1 MDRDAVRA
9 FMERFMEMATGAA
22 VLGVVGVADRTGL
35 FACLAGKGALTVA
48 EIAAASGLRERYL
61 REALSSLAAA
71 GIVRY
76 DAARETFELPEE
88 HAVCLADESS
98 PYFLG
103 GWTQMVRGILGA
115 VPGVAQA
122 MREGGGVPYAA
133 FGPEMVDGIH
143 RSNSPGMR
151 VLLTRRWLPALP
163 EVVKRLQSGVRVADV
178 GCGAGTSTLTMA
190 RAYPNSD
197 FTGYDIDATSLERA
211 RAAAAREALPNVRF
225 EGTAAEAIPT
235 EPGFDFVT
243 SFDAIHDMAQPRA
256 ALARIRAALRPGG
269 TYLMVEP
276 AAGES
281 LADNL
286 HPGGALLY
294 AMSTLHCM
302 TVSLAHG
309 GEGLGAA
316 WGPKQAEA
324 LCREAGF
331 SGFRRLDVDNPFNA
345 FYEVRA

>member
-1 MDRDAVRA
+1 VDRDAVRA
-9 FMERFMEMATGAA
+9 FMERFMQMATGAA
-22 VLGVVGVADRTGL
+22 VMGVVGVADRSGL
-35 FACLAGKGALTVA
+35 FAALAGKGPLTIP

-76 DAARETFELPEE
+76 DAARETFELPPE

-103 GWTQMVRGILGA
+103 GWAQIVRGILGA

-122 MREGGGVPYAA
+122 MREGGGVPFSA
-133 FGPEMVDGIH
+133 FGPEMVEGIH

-151 VLLTRRWLPALP
+151 VLLTRRWLGALP
-163 EVVKRLQSGVRVADV
+163 DVVQRLQSGIRVADV

-190 RAYPNSD
+190 RAYPKSE
-197 FTGYDIDATSLERA
+197 FTGYDIDTTSLERA
-211 RAAAAREALPNVRF
+211 RAEAARAALANVRF
-225 EGTAAEAIPT
+225 EQTGAEEIPVH
-235 EPGFDFVT
+235 PGFDFVA

-256 ALARIRAALRPGG
+256 ALRRIRAALRPDGA
-269 TYLMVEP
+269 YLMVEP
-276 AAGES
+276 AAGDS

-331 SGFRRLDVDNPFNA
+331 SRFRRLDVDNPFNA
-345 FYEVRA
+345 FYDVRP